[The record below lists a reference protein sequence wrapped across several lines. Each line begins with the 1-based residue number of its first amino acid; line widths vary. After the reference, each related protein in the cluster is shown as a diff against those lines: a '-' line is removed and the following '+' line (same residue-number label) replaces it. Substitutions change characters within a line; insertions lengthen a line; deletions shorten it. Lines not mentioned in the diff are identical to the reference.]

1 MQKEKTGREAVE
13 RLSFDATRGLESYK
27 GVAQDGDMVVLNVR
41 GGARL
46 AGRSLWPAF
55 LTFAYCRRGSARLAV
70 NDREVGLAAGDL
82 LIAVGESRYDLL
94 GLSPDFEARLVVV
107 SQHFA
112 QECVAGLYHLWRYLF
127 ALFYSPVLH
136 LDAAEK
142 AWLGHTYAGLLR
154 RIVRG
159 RGHLY
164 RREAAMAFMRMT
176 IYDICDLLGRRH
188 RELPQASS
196 RAYSTFDEF
205 LRLVAAHFT
214 EHRDV
219 AWYGCRLCITPKYL
233 SELVKSVS
241 GRSAGYWITLFIVL
255 EAKSLL
261 QDGSLSVKEV
271 AARLGFSNQSFF
283 GKYFK
288 NAAGLSPA
296 EYRRAR

>member
-1 MQKEKTGREAVE
+1 MQKEKTRKEAVE
-13 RLSFDATRGLESYK
+13 RLSFDATRRLESYK
-27 GVAQDGDMVVLNVR
+27 GVALDGDVVVLDVR
-41 GGARL
+41 GRSHL
-46 AGRSLWPAF
+46 AGRSLWPDF
-55 LTFAYCRRGSARLAV
+55 LTFAYCGRGTARVAV
-70 NDREVGLAAGDL
+70 NDRVCEIGADDL

-94 GLSPDFEARLVVV
+94 DLSPDFEARLVVV
-107 SQHFA
+107 SQRYA

-127 ALFYSPVLH
+127 VLFTSPVLH
-136 LDAAEK
+136 LDAREK
-142 AWLGHTYAGLLR
+142 AWLSHTYESLLR
-154 RIVRG
+154 RIGRG
-159 RGHLY
+159 RTHLY
-164 RREAAMAFMRMT
+164 RREAVTSFMRMV

-188 RELPQASS
+188 GELPAAPS
-196 RAYSTFDEF
+196 RAYHTFDEF
-205 LRLVAAHFT
+205 LRLVADHFT

-219 AWYGCRLCITPKYL
+219 AWYGRRLCITPKYL
-233 SELVKSVS
+233 SEVVKSVS

-288 NAAGLSPA
+288 NAAGISPA

>member
-1 MQKEKTGREAVE
+1 MQKEKTRREAVE

-27 GVAQDGDMVVLNVR
+27 GVAQDGDVVVLDVR
-41 GGARL
+41 GGQHL

-55 LTFAYCRRGSARLAV
+55 LTFAYCRRGSARVAV
-70 NDREVGLAAGDL
+70 NDRVCHLGPADL
-82 LIAVGESRYDLL
+82 MIAVGESRYDLL
-94 GLSPDFEARLVVV
+94 DLSPDFEARLVVV
-107 SQHFA
+107 SPHFA

-127 ALFYSPVLH
+127 ALFDSPVLH

-142 AWLGHTYAGLLR
+142 AWLGHTYAALLR
-154 RIVRG
+154 RIARG

-176 IYDICDLLGRRH
+176 IYDLCDLLGRRH

-205 LRLVAAHFT
+205 LRLVADHFT

-233 SELVKSVS
+233 SEVVKSVS
-241 GRSAGYWITLFIVL
+241 GRSAGYWITLFTVL

-271 AARLGFSNQSFF
+271 AARMGFSNQSFF